1 MPDVMTT
8 SRQFTV
14 RYLGICLALAI
25 WSAGALPAAEPLT
38 TGDMVA
44 LLEAGIGSDLVR
56 MQAER
61 TGTRLDPEVEDL
73 LALRRAGASEELLA
87 FLMHTADVQAAAP
100 STHEASSE
108 VRVYVDD
115 SHDGGSAIVL
125 TNLDEGGQRLDGATA
140 APSRGVI
147 SSSERMQDVPA
158 AASPQQGTIP
168 AAAALP
174 SAFEIT
180 VHRPVED
187 ERLVQLEDRLRD
199 LETTEPERPPVG
211 ADLPRHPINDFREYP
226 ILPFGYGL
234 GYGYVLPG
242 VRAQKATV
250 TRYGSLPS
258 FTSAYAAGIDPFR
271 PVQPC
276 TYGQAC
282 SVTQRLA
289 YPNP

>member
-1 MPDVMTT
+1 MPRSHQRLVLC
-8 SRQFTV
+8 
-14 RYLGICLALAI
+14 LGLALALTSF
-25 WSAGALPAAEPLT
+25 SAGPLPAAEPLT
-38 TGDMVA
+38 TQDMVA

-73 LALRRAGASEELLA
+73 LALQRAGASEDLLA
-87 FLMHTADVQAAAP
+87 FLMGTATLPAP
-100 STHEASSE
+100 VEESSQPM
-108 VRVYVDD
+108 RVYLDED
-115 SHDGGSAIVL
+115 RPGGSALVL
-125 TNLDEGGQRLDGATA
+125 TNLDEAGRRLDGASITTT
-140 APSRGVI
+140 RGVI
-147 SSSERMQDVPA
+147 SSSERQDLMAPPA
-158 AASPQQGTIP
+158 AAQDLAAAP
-168 AAAALP
+168 AALLP

-180 VHRPVED
+180 VNRPVED
-187 ERLVQLEDRLRD
+187 ERLLQLEDRLRD

-226 ILPFGYGL
+226 IVPFGYGL
-234 GYGYVLPG
+234 GYGYTLPV
-242 VRAQKATV
+242 VRAQEYKI

-282 SVTQRLA
+282 SVHQRLA
-289 YPNP
+289 FPTP

>member
-1 MPDVMTT
+1 MTT
-8 SRQFTV
+8 LRQFTMG
-14 RYLGICLALAI
+14 RLGIFLALAFC
-25 WSAGALPAAEPLT
+25 SAAPLPAAEPLT
-38 TGDMVA
+38 TADMVA

-73 LALRRAGASEELLA
+73 LDLTRAGASEELLA
-87 FLMHTADVQAAAP
+87 FLMETADMPVAAP
-100 STHEASSE
+100 LTNEPSPE
-108 VRVYVDD
+108 VRVYLDEDD
-115 SHDGGSAIVL
+115 NGDSAMVL
-125 TNLDEGGQRLDGATA
+125 TNLDAGGRRLGGAGRT
-140 APSRGVI
+140 PRLGVI
-147 SSSERMQDVPA
+147 SSSEREQVTA
-158 AASPQQGTIP
+158 AASIPQPATLP
-168 AAAALP
+168 AAVSLP

-199 LETTEPERPPVG
+199 LESSEPERPPVG

-226 ILPFGYGL
+226 VLPFGYGL
-234 GYGYVLPG
+234 GYGYVYPV

-258 FTSAYAAGIDPFR
+258 FTSAYAAGLDPFR

-282 SVTQRLA
+282 SITQRLA